1 MRDLVVVILAG
12 GAGTRFWPLSTEQ
25 RPKQFLDLF
34 GGRTLLQR
42 SLDRVRGMVPP
53 ERVLVLTNEAFL
65 SQVREQLP
73 ELPEENVVGEP
84 ARRDTAA
91 AVALSALLC
100 RRLFGDPVI
109 LTLTADHLIEPVEL
123 FQKAAL
129 SAIDAAAREGVLY
142 TFGIRPSYPAT
153 SYGYLELGRKVD
165 EDEGIEH
172 YEVLRFKEKPD
183 LQTAKGYLREGR
195 YLWNSGMF
203 VWQTGVILEELKEHL
218 PRHLDHLEGALRHLG
233 TPRWRQ
239 ALRDAF
245 EPLEAISID
254 YGVMEKAS
262 RVRCVAAPF
271 RWSDVGGWLALQ
283 EFLPRDAAGNA
294 YRGKL
299 QTLEAEGNLVFC
311 DDDDEVVALVG
322 VKDLVV
328 VRAGKTTL
336 VVPKERAEEVKR
348 LVQRLK
354 GRG

>member
-1 MRDLVVVILAG
+1 MRNLVVVILAG

-42 SLDRVRGMVPP
+42 SLDRVRGMVPL
-53 ERVLVLTNEAFL
+53 ERIFVLTNEVFL
-65 SQVREQLP
+65 PQVRKQLP
-73 ELPEENVVGEP
+73 ELPEQNLVGEP

-91 AVALSALLC
+91 AVALSVLLC
-100 RRLFGDPVI
+100 KRLFGDPVI

-129 SAIDAAAREGVLY
+129 SAIDAAAEGGLY

-153 SYGYLELGRKVD
+153 SYGYLELGRKLND
-165 EDEGIEH
+165 DDGIEH

-183 LQTAKGYLREGR
+183 LETAKGYIREGR

-203 VWQTGVILEELKEHL
+203 VWRTETILEELRRYL
-218 PRHLDHLEGALRHLG
+218 PRHLDHIEAALHHLG

-239 ALRDAF
+239 ALKDAF

-262 RVRCVAAPF
+262 GVRCVVAPF
-271 RWSDVGGWLALQ
+271 RWSDVGGWVALQ

-294 YRGKL
+294 YRGRIEAL
-299 QTLEAEGNLVFC
+299 GAEGNIVFC
-311 DDDDEVVALVG
+311 DDPDEVVALVG

-336 VVPKERAEEVKR
+336 VVPKDRAEEVKR

-354 GRG
+354 GRNG